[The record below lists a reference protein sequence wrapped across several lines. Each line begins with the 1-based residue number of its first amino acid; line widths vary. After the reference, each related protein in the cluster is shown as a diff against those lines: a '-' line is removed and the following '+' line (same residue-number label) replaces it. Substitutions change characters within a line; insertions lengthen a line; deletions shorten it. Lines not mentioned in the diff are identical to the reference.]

1 MTLSILSSVIDI
13 YSKCAWIVPLKN
25 KKGIPIPPTYSPQYN
40 SDKSGLE
47 RNFWRWQK
55 IPAAGGLVEETYYN
69 AKITEIEGKQTSSIT
84 GLATAATLSTF
95 KNKIPNVGNLVE
107 KHIMMEKHVTLLPN
121 LIIINLWMKELIIRW
136 KKEN

>member
-47 RNFWRWQK
+47 RN
-55 IPAAGGLVEETYYN
+55 IL
-69 AKITEIEGKQTSSIT
+69 
-84 GLATAATLSTF
+84 TLT
-95 KNKIPNVGNLVE
+95 KN
-107 KHIMMEKHVTLLPN
+107 TCC
-121 LIIINLWMKELIIRW
+121 WW
-136 KKEN
+136 TC